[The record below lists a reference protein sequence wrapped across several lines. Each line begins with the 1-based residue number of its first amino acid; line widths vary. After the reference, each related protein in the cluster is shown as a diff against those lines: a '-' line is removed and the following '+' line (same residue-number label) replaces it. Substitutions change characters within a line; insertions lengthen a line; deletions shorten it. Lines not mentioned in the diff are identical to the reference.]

1 MKKPPFIAHYLVLI
15 DLINKVD
22 VRLKADF
29 IYYYTSRIEN
39 IKSELK
45 NKYGLIFVENAR
57 IYTKYSWYK
66 PYILVDTKEN
76 MKRAKELLKG
86 FESPLI

>member
-22 VRLKADF
+22 VRVKADF

-76 MKRAKELLKG
+76 MKRAKELVKG
-86 FESPLI
+86 FEPPLI